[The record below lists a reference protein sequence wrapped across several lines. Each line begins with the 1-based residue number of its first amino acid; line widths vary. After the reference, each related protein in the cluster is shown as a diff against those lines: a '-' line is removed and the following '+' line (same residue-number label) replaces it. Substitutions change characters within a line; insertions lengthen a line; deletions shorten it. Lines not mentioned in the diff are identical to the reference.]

1 MGYSKDG
8 SIEIDVSLNMDQI
21 DRDFDQLVKTA
32 KASVKSVVKVSAD
45 VATAME
51 ETGTGARQ
59 AGQEIEK
66 ASKGME
72 TSLEKAEESA
82 AGLKKETQGLG
93 EEAEKTSRE
102 QEDLGDQTEKTRQ
115 NSRQI
120 QRILFTLGRCGEGIC
135 KRCGDSGRHTL
146 CSYGRRGRSGSKL
159 WYRVPESFQSYPV
172 IDRSYQRRDGK
183 LKKCD
188 V

>member
-21 DRDFDQLVKTA
+21 DRDFDRLVKTA

-115 NSRQI
+115 TVDESR
-120 QRILFTLGRCGEGIC
+120 
-135 KRCGDSGRHTL
+135 
-146 CSYGRRGRSGSKL
+146 
-159 WYRVPESFQSYPV
+159 ESF
-172 IDRSYQRRDGK
+172 
-183 LKKCD
+183 LH
-188 V
+188 

>member
-82 AGLKKETQGLG
+82 AGLKK
-93 EEAEKTSRE
+93 R
-102 QEDLGDQTEKTRQ
+102 
-115 NSRQI
+115 
-120 QRILFTLGRCGEGIC
+120 
-135 KRCGDSGRHTL
+135 
-146 CSYGRRGRSGSKL
+146 
-159 WYRVPESFQSYPV
+159 
-172 IDRSYQRRDGK
+172 RRDWGK
-183 LKKCD
+183 KQKKPAESRKIWEIKQKRPD
-188 V
+188 RQ